1 MWDIDSNVT
10 AVCAGFVADSRAS
23 FGCLDEITKA
33 IDGGTMNVLVVDDE
47 SVIREG
53 LTRILEGGGF
63 AVETAKNGHAA
74 IELLQQK
81 EFDLIITDLKMP
93 GMNGFEVLNAVK
105 VLQPTAPVIMITG
118 YATVETAVEA
128 MKNGAADYL
137 VKPFTPEQI
146 IEKVQRALAQTSAS
160 VDEIYIKK
168 ELDCHHGFDDFVGE
182 SREMQKVYRRIIQVA
197 ATSSTVLITGESG
210 TGKELAARAIH
221 KNSARR
227 DQPFVA
233 VDCTALAENLLESE
247 LFGHVKGSFTGAMQT
262 KMGLLMVADGGT
274 LFLDEV
280 SNISL
285 STQAKLL
292 RVLQERQVTPIGGTK
307 PVPFNIHLVAA
318 TNRSLKTMVSEGK
331 FREDLFFRLNIIP
344 LDLPPLRERKGDIP
358 ILIRYFIGKFIAEVG
373 KDLRGITPEAMQFLE
388 GYSYPGNIRELAN
401 MIERAVVLA
410 EGDIIQKENL
420 ELNDGAESASTFDG
434 YVPTN
439 AEALKEVKR
448 QIRDRSVE
456 NVEKAFAMNALKRSN
471 WNISRAAEEI
481 GMLRPNFQTMLKRLG
496 ISVKDYF
503 DK

>member
-1 MWDIDSNVT
+1 
-10 AVCAGFVADSRAS
+10 
-23 FGCLDEITKA
+23 
-33 IDGGTMNVLVVDDE
+33 MNILVVDDE

-53 LTRILEGGGF
+53 LTRILEGGEF

-93 GMNGFEVLNAVK
+93 GMSGFEVLNAVK
-105 VLQPTAPVIMITG
+105 ILQPDAPVIMITG
-118 YATVETAVEA
+118 FATVETAVEA
-128 MKNGAADYL
+128 MKNGTVDYI
-137 VKPFTPEQI
+137 VKPFAPDQI
-146 IEKVQRALAQTSAS
+146 LEKVHRALEQKNTS
-160 VDEIYIKK
+160 VEEIYIKK
-168 ELDCHHGFDDFVGE
+168 EIDCHHGFDQFVGE
-182 SREMQKVYRRIIQVA
+182 SREIQTIYRRIIQVA
-197 ATSSTVLITGESG
+197 ATDSTVLITGESG

-292 RVLQERQVTPIGGTK
+292 RVLQERQVTPIGGTQ
-307 PVPFNIHLVAA
+307 PVSFNIRLVAA
-318 TNRSLKTMVSEGK
+318 SNKNLKVAISEGK
-331 FREDLFFRLNIIP
+331 FREDLYFRLNIIP

-358 ILIRYFIGKFIAEVG
+358 LLIRHFFNKFTAEVG
-373 KDLRGITPEAMQFLE
+373 RELRGISPEAMDFLE
-388 GYSYPGNIRELAN
+388 SYSYPGNVRELVN
-401 MIERAVVLA
+401 TIERAVVLA
-410 EGDIIQKENL
+410 EGGIIQKENL
-420 ELNDGAESASTFDG
+420 ELGDPVELPAGFDG

-439 AEALKEVKR
+439 AEALKEMKR
-448 QIRDRSVE
+448 HIRDRSVE
-456 NVEKAFAMNALKRSN
+456 NVEKAFVMSALKRSN
-471 WNISRAAEEI
+471 WNISRAAEET

-503 DK
+503 EK